1 MPARA
6 RRVVGAPPLRKEVVE
21 MGLVGRQFGNPQGLV
36 GRVVGRFMARGN
48 AAFNRWVVDTV
59 AGGVATT
66 PTRIVELGCGPG
78 VGLETLLRVF
88 PAAQVWGI
96 DRSPVMIGQARRSNL
111 EAIRSGRLHLVQ
123 GEVSVVSEIA
133 PVDVAVGVH
142 VLYFWHQPER
152 ELAWVRAALSA
163 GGRLALGYRLR
174 EDMPVPAQRQ
184 FPAEG
189 HRLYDSDEEVV
200 ALLRSAGFAEVERV
214 VQEPASGQSRAGR
227 VVIGAA

>member
-1 MPARA
+1 MPVRA
-6 RRVVGAPPLRKEVVE
+6 GRAVGAPTLRKEVVE

-59 AGGVATT
+59 AGGVATN

-96 DRSPVMIGQARRSNL
+96 DRSPVMIAQARRSNAN
-111 EAIRSGRLHLVQ
+111 AIRSGRLHLVQ
-123 GEVSVVSEIA
+123 GEVSAVREVA

-142 VLYFWHQPER
+142 VLYFWHEPER
-152 ELAWVRAALSA
+152 ELACVRAALST

-174 EDMPVPAQRQ
+174 EDMPAPAQRQ

-189 HRLYDSDEEVV
+189 HRLYETDDEVV
-200 ALLRSAGFAEVERV
+200 ALFRSAGFAEVELI
-214 VQEPASGQSRAGR
+214 VQEPASGRSRTGR